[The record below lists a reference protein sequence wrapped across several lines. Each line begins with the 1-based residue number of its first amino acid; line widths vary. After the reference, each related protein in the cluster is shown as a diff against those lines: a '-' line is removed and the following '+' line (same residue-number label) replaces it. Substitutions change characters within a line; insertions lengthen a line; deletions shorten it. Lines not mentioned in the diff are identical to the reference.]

1 MKKLGETTDMAER
14 KKITDE
20 LQKIV
25 HDDAPWLFIYMQGN
39 WYAVSKNLEWTPSP
53 TEQMHFYKNAQFT
66 K

>member
-1 MKKLGETTDMAER
+1 MAER